1 MARDISFLFLPWR
14 QLTPLPSYLLN
25 CADKIESVKKPPNQT
40 QLRWITNLVLMTC
53 HKGSSCY
60 LRPRRIRAH
69 LLISQFV
76 SLCSSLLYS
85 YSAAAVKILR
95 DLRGSIASLSVVIRP
110 AKLRWVSSM
119 PSCPPHY
126 ICYPGPDRRST
137 ADVGLC
143 LISSGL
149 FVIGPVI
156 AVVVLVSSSIKG
168 RREFYS
174 KPKPSVDK
182 QLGIVSSYQN
192 HYRQQSHSELRKK
205 RNSAI
210 ASEESEPQLGS
221 LASLNH

>member
-1 MARDISFLFLPWR
+1 MGIFNAVMSATLHMLSRTRP
-14 QLTPLPSYLLN
+14 
-25 CADKIESVKKPPNQT
+25 E
-40 QLRWITNLVLMTC
+40 TNGGC
-53 HKGSSCY
+53 G
-60 LRPRRIRAH
+60 
-69 LLISQFV
+69 
-76 SLCSSLLYS
+76 SLLD
-85 YSAAAVKILR
+85 I
-95 DLRGSIASLSVVIRP
+95 I
-110 AKLRWVSSM
+110 
-119 PSCPPHY
+119 
-126 ICYPGPDRRST
+126 
-137 ADVGLC
+137 
-143 LISSGL
+143 

-156 AVVVLVSSSIKG
+156 AVVVFISSSIKG